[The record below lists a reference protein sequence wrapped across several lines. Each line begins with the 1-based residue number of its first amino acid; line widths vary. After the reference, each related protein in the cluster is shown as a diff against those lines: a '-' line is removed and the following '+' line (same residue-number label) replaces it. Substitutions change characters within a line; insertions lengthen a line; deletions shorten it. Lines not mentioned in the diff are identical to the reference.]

1 MTVRVDTA
9 SRIRTVFIV
18 VAVAAVV
25 VVVVVVCECDGLGN
39 IECLYTLNTLDTD
52 VKVERCFRYLDQE
65 VRCPLWSCRVPVTNV
80 NSKYDFMI
88 VTVQFLSDLKV
99 ILWCDLIMTAGTMI
113 QLKV

>member
-1 MTVRVDTA
+1 M
-9 SRIRTVFIV
+9 
-18 VAVAAVV
+18 
-25 VVVVVVCECDGLGN
+25 CDGLGN
-39 IECLYTLNTLDTD
+39 VECLYTLHTLDTD
-52 VKVERCFRYLDQE
+52 VEVERCFRYLDQE

>member
-18 VAVAAVV
+18 VVVAVVVV

-39 IECLYTLNTLDTD
+39 IECLYTLDTD
-52 VKVERCFRYLDQE
+52 VEVERCFRYLDQE